1 MFVHIVFWKLLDVGG
16 NGRTR
21 EDNARELKR
30 QFEAMRGQVPGL
42 RRLDFNSDELRT
54 DESADVAL
62 YTEFDSRA
70 AYESYVVHPLHK
82 DVVAFFKGLRSE
94 RRVVDYEI

>member
-16 NGRTR
+16 NGKTR
-21 EDNARELKR
+21 EENARELKR
-30 QFEAMRGQVPGL
+30 QFEAMRGRVPGL
-42 RRLDFNSDELRT
+42 RRLDFNSDALRT

-62 YTEFDSRA
+62 YTEFDSRE
-70 AYESYVVHPLHK
+70 AYEGYVVHPLHK